1 MWHFGLLLWPRGESL
16 GLRMHFARKL
26 SLALFQAF
34 ALALAVLAMSTPW
47 GARADAQKS
56 SVASNI
62 TLGDSVVFT
71 FPDSVAGD
79 GTEER
84 ARTAT
89 QRLAEAAARAE
100 PGVVHWETHGED
112 VVVLLGMTPLI
123 TLHPLDAEA
132 AREPSLAA
140 LAQRVAA
147 SVQAAVERE
156 RERAAVA
163 HGVFSGSL
171 VVFLGLVC
179 LYLGRRLGE
188 WCRMGRVYLAA
199 RGRDMPALRL
209 RELEVLG
216 PMALRGGLLVLLG
229 FARWFGAI
237 GLAYTWLVVSLSMFD
252 GTRPYVE
259 RVTGVVLQ
267 PLSALAARVATSLPV
282 LAVVVLAGLLVAVLM
297 RTIELFFSSISK
309 GDAEVEWLSAAAA
322 PAISVLA
329 RAGLVIGAA
338 VFVVPVL
345 TGYDHGPLS
354 ISALLAIAALC
365 LSATPLLASLL
376 TGLGLVLSHRLRV
389 GDRVQFGGQHGHLV
403 EVGVFCITLQDDD
416 GAIVRVPH
424 LMGLWHATRIY
435 PRGES

>member
-1 MWHFGLLLWPRGESL
+1 
-16 GLRMHFARKL
+16 MHSARKPL
-26 SLALFQAF
+26 LALLRAH
-34 ALALAVLAMSTPW
+34 ALALAFVAMATSAGVLA
-47 GARADAQKS
+47 DAPKPVS
-56 SVASNI
+56 AANI
-62 TLGDSVVFT
+62 TLGDTVVFSLSD
-71 FPDSVAGD
+71 PAAGD
-79 GTEER
+79 GAEER

-89 QRLAEAAARAE
+89 QRLAEAAARPE
-100 PGVVHWETHGED
+100 PGVVHWETHGDD

-123 TLHPLDAEA
+123 TLHPRDAET
-132 AREPSLAA
+132 AREPSLPAF
-140 LAQRVAA
+140 AQRVAA

-188 WCRMGRVYLAA
+188 WCRQGRVYLAA

-297 RTIELFFSSISK
+297 RTIELFFTSIAK

-322 PAISVLA
+322 PAISVLS
-329 RAGLVIGAA
+329 RAGLAVGAA

-345 TGYDHGPLS
+345 TGDDHGPLS
-354 ISALLAIAALC
+354 LSALLAIAALC
-365 LSATPLLASLL
+365 LAATPLLASLL
-376 TGLGLVLSHRLRV
+376 TGLGLVLGHRFQV
-389 GDRVQFGGQHGHLV
+389 GDRLQFGGQHGRLV
-403 EVGVFCITLQDDD
+403 EVGVFCVTLKDDE

-435 PRGES
+435 PRSES